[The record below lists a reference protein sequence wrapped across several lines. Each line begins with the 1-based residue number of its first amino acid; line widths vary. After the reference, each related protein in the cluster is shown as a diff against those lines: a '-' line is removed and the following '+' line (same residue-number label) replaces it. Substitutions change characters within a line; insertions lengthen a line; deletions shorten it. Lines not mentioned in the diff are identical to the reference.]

1 MERWILE
8 DKLASYLKDKI
19 ILLKD
24 KLDVWTFQLQQ
35 EGKSVAQISV
45 FGPCGSPQMGLKTF
59 SLMYNMIIKHF
70 VLKKLY
76 ILKNI

>member
-1 MERWILE
+1 MERWIQE
-8 DKLASYLKDKI
+8 DKLASYLKDEI
-19 ILLKD
+19 IHLKD
-24 KLDVWTFQLQQ
+24 KLDVWTFQQQQ
-35 EGKSVAQISV
+35 EGEGVAQISV
-45 FGPCGSPQMGLKTF
+45 FGTCDSSQMWLKTF